1 MNPIQSVAASNA
13 AYKVQPTAAAK
24 PAEATAAVAGPARGA
39 DTVELSGVQT
49 FLATLKANDIRA
61 DKVAEVRA
69 QIAAG
74 TYETDDKLTI
84 AADRLLDDLG

>member
-1 MNPIQSVAASNA
+1 MNPVQSIAASNA
-13 AYKVQPTAAAK
+13 AYKVQPAATAK
-24 PAEATAAVAGPARGA
+24 PADAPAAVVPPRGA
-39 DTVELSGVQT
+39 DTVELSGMQT

-61 DKVAEVRA
+61 DKVAQVRA

-74 TYETDDKLTI
+74 TYETDDKLSI